1 MMLHVDPEADAFYLR
16 LNESK
21 IIQSAEVSPGAVLD

>member
-1 MMLHVDPEADAFYLR
+1 MLHFDPEADAFYLR

-21 IIQSAEVSPGAVLD
+21 IIESAELSSGAVLD